1 MTYALVFP
9 GQGAQEVG
17 MGRGFYDACPA
28 ARRVFDE
35 VDEALGFSLSRVIF
49 QGPEEELRKTALTQ
63 PAILT
68 VSIAILVGLREE
80 WNLSLEPAFVAGHS
94 LGEYTALVAAGTL
107 SVQDGARLVHL
118 RGDRMQHA
126 VPLGEGS
133 MAAVL
138 GLDAEA
144 IREVCAEVSALGVC
158 ELANYNAPGQI
169 VLSGQVQA
177 VERAQ
182 ELAKERGAAKVIP
195 LKVSAPFHCAL
206 MRPVAEELERAFEGA
221 RWSPPRWPVLAN
233 VDAAPKT
240 DVPSIRK
247 ALYAQTYSPV
257 LWAEEVRAMAD
268 QGVQAFVEI
277 GPGNVLSGLAKRC
290 VKGTK
295 TLSVS
300 KPEDVPGL
308 LAFLEGGL

>member
-1 MTYALVFP
+1 
-9 GQGAQEVG
+9 
-17 MGRGFYDACPA
+17 
-28 ARRVFDE
+28 
-35 VDEALGFSLSRVIF
+35 
-49 QGPEEELRKTALTQ
+49 
-63 PAILT
+63 
-68 VSIAILVGLREE
+68 
-80 WNLSLEPAFVAGHS
+80 
-94 LGEYTALVAAGTL
+94 
-107 SVQDGARLVHL
+107 
-118 RGDRMQHA
+118 MQHA